1 MEEPAGEVRP
11 VDGAAGRTCHVH
23 GQRAVGPDLSHPGR
37 SRSRSSTR
45 VLVGRA
51 PSSKEEHMSRN
62 ATYVKFALLM
72 VLLVVLAMFMGS
84 EPWGPI

>member
-1 MEEPAGEVRP
+1 
-11 VDGAAGRTCHVH
+11 
-23 GQRAVGPDLSHPGR
+23 
-37 SRSRSSTR
+37 
-45 VLVGRA
+45 
-51 PSSKEEHMSRN
+51 MSRN